1 MKILMASCGSYGHI
15 SPYINLAIALRKKG
29 HDVFFA
35 VEEYFLPIVKQYGFE
50 CDYFID
56 SNIPSDLTQAD
67 LMGFVLKRYH
77 IDSLD
82 CVDKFVSLCSGVD
95 LIIRD
100 PTTVPVADIVAEY
113 LNIPCVDYLVTL
125 GHYMGPEATRWLSLM
140 SLRKVNAVR
149 VNLGLSETN
158 HIPFDIFKTNRLK
171 ISDIPPFYLQSL
183 RDKEE
188 YSHIFADENFY
199 LTNFTPLIQHLD
211 LPDYIDSFI
220 DSGEPPVVFAMGSA
234 AQVSPNP
241 LNFFDYAYEVSKKH
255 RTIILGDNLGY
266 EEHPNLLFA
275 PGELPHH
282 LIFNRAR
289 VVITHSGLG
298 TIGKCLLDNVPQ
310 IGIPQ
315 MAENRFCGELLSGL
329 FEIIY
334 PEHLTLENLLDS
346 IDNLK
351 YNYDLGREWSEYV
364 RSVDGAE
371 LAIEIMEKH
380 KYLHE

>member
-15 SPYINLAIALRKKG
+15 SPYINLAIALREEG

-35 VEEYFLPIVKQYGFE
+35 VEEYFLPIVRSYGFAAE
-50 CDYFID
+50 SFIESD
-56 SNIPSDLTQAD
+56 VPKDLTQAD

-77 IDSLD
+77 VESLD
-82 CVDKFVSLCSGVD
+82 RVSLFESFCSGVD

-100 PTTVPVADIVAEY
+100 PTTVPVADIVAEH

-125 GHYMGPEATRWLSLM
+125 GHYMGPEATRWLSIM
-140 SLRKVNAVR
+140 SLRKMNEIR
-149 VNLGLSETN
+149 VKLGLPEKSY
-158 HIPFDIFKTNRLK
+158 IPFDIFKTNRLK
-171 ISDIPPFYLQSL
+171 ISDIPPFYLDSL
-183 RDKEE
+183 RDKEQ
-188 YSHIFADENFY
+188 YSYIFSDENFY

-211 LPDYIDSFI
+211 LPEYIDSFI
-220 DSGEPPVVFAMGSA
+220 DAGEPPVVFAMGSA

-255 RTIILGDNLGY
+255 RTIILGENLGY

-298 TIGKCLLDNVPQ
+298 TIGKCLIDNVPQ

-315 MAENRFCGELLSGL
+315 MAENRFCGELLAGL
-329 FEIIY
+329 FQLIY
-334 PEHLTLENLLDS
+334 PEDLTLEKLLDS
-346 IDNLK
+346 IENLQ

-364 RSVDGAE
+364 RSVDGAKM
-371 LAIEIMEKH
+371 AIEILKKN